1 MLQLVLT
8 IDIYTTCQPVETKK
22 ERHNGGGGYVCEV
35 NLHPSMRLLIV
46 KQNNFGKHVEVLRS

>member
-35 NLHPSMRLLIV
+35 NLHPSIIV
-46 KQNNFGKHVEVLRS
+46 INSEAE